1 MPLTANKQRQA
12 SGTSDFDELLNIIE
26 EDEKPRKKSSKG
38 ASSRS
43 SAKGS
48 SSSSKD
54 KAAKSK
60 KSSSRKTSSTS
71 SRVSKS
77 SLSSK
82 TGSRSSD
89 EEVVL
94 SSDDLADVDI
104 VHDSAHARSRTAA
117 HVRPSAASA
126 GSGRGPG
133 LDPLAPMREAQ
144 EGSEAAA
151 PKSAQHASVGAESQV
166 LSFFR
171 DDSKSSAGGA
181 DVGQDPE
188 SADLSDILGV
198 SRKPS
203 RLGRRRGDA
212 PAHAATGEQADEGA
226 VASQRQMR
234 ALAVAEEEEEEEAE
248 EEGPGAAAAAPA
260 PAPPSA
266 ARRPSEQLGAVGSP
280 EWSKSSR
287 AQSQAASAGTRA
299 DSPGGNV
306 AGGAAGA
313 AGDSPP
319 LQARLQNLSPK
330 LEPLGRSP
338 SSKRDASHPTPLR
351 AASPAV
357 GNDSVTSLTSVN
369 FDESADADEVRCCLC
384 CSNRGVSHRCSASCS
399 TLRRTCYS
407 NSGVSRRCCASWSKV
422 PRPVRDRRRPCPRAR
437 QAPGPRQR
445 PTSQPTQPLASPAR
459 AVARC
464 WGPPTA
470 RAAAAGAAAGRCRC
484 WAAQARR
491 RTWAK
496 SSRMAQP
503 SLSRRAWPSAL
514 PSHPRRRP
522 RQMLP
527 REDRHS
533 GRSRRA
539 GPAGAGLGRSALGL
553 ACWSADQKLVD
564 LNPTP

>member
-12 SGTSDFDELLNIIE
+12 SGTSDFDQLLNIIE

-48 SSSSKD
+48 SSSKD
-54 KAAKSK
+54 KAAKGK

-133 LDPLAPMREAQ
+133 FDPLAPMREAQ

-151 PKSAQHASVGAESQV
+151 PRSTQDAGVGGESQV

-212 PAHAATGEQADEGA
+212 PAHAATGEQA
-226 VASQRQMR
+226 
-234 ALAVAEEEEEEEAE
+234 EEEEE
-248 EEGPGAAAAAPA
+248 PGAAAAAPA

-266 ARRPSEQLGAVGSP
+266 AAPRPPEQLGALGSP
-280 EWSKSSR
+280 ESSKPSR
-287 AQSQAASAGTRA
+287 AESQAASAGTRA
-299 DSPGGNV
+299 DSPGDNV
-306 AGGAAGA
+306 AVGAAGA

-319 LQARLQNLSPK
+319 LQARKPHLSPK
-330 LEPLGRSP
+330 LAPLSRSP

-384 CSNRGVSHRCSASCS
+384 CSPRGVSRRPSASCS
-399 TLRRTCYS
+399 T
-407 NSGVSRRCCASWSKV
+407 
-422 PRPVRDRRRPCPRAR
+422 
-437 QAPGPRQR
+437 
-445 PTSQPTQPLASPAR
+445 PLP
-459 AVARC
+459 
-464 WGPPTA
+464 
-470 RAAAAGAAAGRCRC
+470 
-484 WAAQARR
+484 
-491 RTWAK
+491 
-496 SSRMAQP
+496 
-503 SLSRRAWPSAL
+503 
-514 PSHPRRRP
+514 H
-522 RQMLP
+522 ML
-527 REDRHS
+527 
-533 GRSRRA
+533 
-539 GPAGAGLGRSALGL
+539 
-553 ACWSADQKLVD
+553 Q
-564 LNPTP
+564 

>member
-12 SGTSDFDELLNIIE
+12 SGTSDFDQLLNIIE

-48 SSSSKD
+48 SSSKD
-54 KAAKSK
+54 KAAKGK

-126 GSGRGPG
+126 GAGRGPG
-133 LDPLAPMREAQ
+133 FDPLAPMQEAQ

-151 PKSAQHASVGAESQV
+151 PRSTQHASVGGESQV

-212 PAHAATGEQADEGA
+212 PAHAATGEQA
-226 VASQRQMR
+226 
-234 ALAVAEEEEEEEAE
+234 EEEEE
-248 EEGPGAAAAAPA
+248 PGAAAAAPA

-266 ARRPSEQLGAVGSP
+266 APRPPQQLGALGSP
-280 EWSKSSR
+280 ESSKPSR
-287 AQSQAASAGTRA
+287 AESQAASAGTRA
-299 DSPGGNV
+299 DSPGDNV
-306 AGGAAGA
+306 AVGAAGA

-319 LQARLQNLSPK
+319 LQARKPHLSPK
-330 LEPLGRSP
+330 LAPLSRSP

-384 CSNRGVSHRCSASCS
+384 CSPRGVSRRPSASCS
-399 TLRRTCYS
+399 T
-407 NSGVSRRCCASWSKV
+407 
-422 PRPVRDRRRPCPRAR
+422 
-437 QAPGPRQR
+437 
-445 PTSQPTQPLASPAR
+445 PLP
-459 AVARC
+459 
-464 WGPPTA
+464 
-470 RAAAAGAAAGRCRC
+470 
-484 WAAQARR
+484 
-491 RTWAK
+491 
-496 SSRMAQP
+496 
-503 SLSRRAWPSAL
+503 
-514 PSHPRRRP
+514 H
-522 RQMLP
+522 ML
-527 REDRHS
+527 
-533 GRSRRA
+533 
-539 GPAGAGLGRSALGL
+539 
-553 ACWSADQKLVD
+553 Q
-564 LNPTP
+564 

>member
-12 SGTSDFDELLNIIE
+12 SGTSDFDQLLNIIE

-48 SSSSKD
+48 SSSKD
-54 KAAKSK
+54 KAAKGK

-133 LDPLAPMREAQ
+133 FDPLAPMREAQ

-151 PKSAQHASVGAESQV
+151 PMSTQDAGVGGESQV

-212 PAHAATGEQADEGA
+212 PAHAATGEQAEEGA
-226 VASQRQMR
+226 VASQRQVR
-234 ALAVAEEEEEEEAE
+234 ALTVAEEEEEEEE
-248 EEGPGAAAAAPA
+248 EEEPGAAAAAPA

-266 ARRPSEQLGAVGSP
+266 AAPRPPEQLGALGSP
-280 EWSKSSR
+280 ESSKPSR
-287 AQSQAASAGTRA
+287 AESQAASAGTRA
-299 DSPGGNV
+299 DSPGDNV
-306 AGGAAGA
+306 AVGAAGA

-319 LQARLQNLSPK
+319 LQARKPHLSPK
-330 LEPLGRSP
+330 LAPLSRSP

-384 CSNRGVSHRCSASCS
+384 CSPRGVSRRPSASCS
-399 TLRRTCYS
+399 T
-407 NSGVSRRCCASWSKV
+407 
-422 PRPVRDRRRPCPRAR
+422 
-437 QAPGPRQR
+437 
-445 PTSQPTQPLASPAR
+445 PLP
-459 AVARC
+459 
-464 WGPPTA
+464 
-470 RAAAAGAAAGRCRC
+470 
-484 WAAQARR
+484 
-491 RTWAK
+491 
-496 SSRMAQP
+496 
-503 SLSRRAWPSAL
+503 
-514 PSHPRRRP
+514 H
-522 RQMLP
+522 ML
-527 REDRHS
+527 
-533 GRSRRA
+533 
-539 GPAGAGLGRSALGL
+539 
-553 ACWSADQKLVD
+553 Q
-564 LNPTP
+564 

>member
-12 SGTSDFDELLNIIE
+12 SGTSDFDQLLNIIE

-48 SSSSKD
+48 SSSKD
-54 KAAKSK
+54 KAAKGK

-133 LDPLAPMREAQ
+133 FDPLAPMREAQ

-151 PKSAQHASVGAESQV
+151 PRSTQDAGVGGESQV

-212 PAHAATGEQADEGA
+212 PAHAATGEQA
-226 VASQRQMR
+226 
-234 ALAVAEEEEEEEAE
+234 EEEEE
-248 EEGPGAAAAAPA
+248 PGAAAAAPA

-266 ARRPSEQLGAVGSP
+266 APRPPQQLGALGSP
-280 EWSKSSR
+280 ESSKPSR
-287 AQSQAASAGTRA
+287 AESQAASAGTRA
-299 DSPGGNV
+299 DSPGDNV
-306 AGGAAGA
+306 AVGAAGA

-319 LQARLQNLSPK
+319 LQARKPHLSPK
-330 LEPLGRSP
+330 LAPLSRSP

-384 CSNRGVSHRCSASCS
+384 CSPRGVSRRPSASCS
-399 TLRRTCYS
+399 T
-407 NSGVSRRCCASWSKV
+407 
-422 PRPVRDRRRPCPRAR
+422 
-437 QAPGPRQR
+437 
-445 PTSQPTQPLASPAR
+445 PLP
-459 AVARC
+459 
-464 WGPPTA
+464 
-470 RAAAAGAAAGRCRC
+470 
-484 WAAQARR
+484 
-491 RTWAK
+491 
-496 SSRMAQP
+496 
-503 SLSRRAWPSAL
+503 
-514 PSHPRRRP
+514 H
-522 RQMLP
+522 ML
-527 REDRHS
+527 
-533 GRSRRA
+533 
-539 GPAGAGLGRSALGL
+539 
-553 ACWSADQKLVD
+553 Q
-564 LNPTP
+564 

>member
-1 MPLTANKQRQA
+1 MVPGSPAPVGEHEEARTDGVKRGDGMSTGLSDLSGAPSLVGKPTATGSSASLTGMPPPLPPFLALFFARSLRWLSPRNGRRADQPCAAGGLVPLTANKQRQA
-12 SGTSDFDELLNIIE
+12 SGTSDFDQLLNIIE

-48 SSSSKD
+48 SSKD
-54 KAAKSK
+54 KAAKGK

-133 LDPLAPMREAQ
+133 FDPLAPMREAQ

-151 PKSAQHASVGAESQV
+151 PMSTQDAGVGGESQV

-212 PAHAATGEQADEGA
+212 PAHAATGEQAEEGA
-226 VASQRQMR
+226 VASQRQAR
-234 ALAVAEEEEEEEAE
+234 ALTVAEEEEEE
-248 EEGPGAAAAAPA
+248 PGAAAAAPA

-266 ARRPSEQLGAVGSP
+266 AAPRPPEQLGALGSP
-280 EWSKSSR
+280 ESSKPSR
-287 AQSQAASAGTRA
+287 AESQAASAGTRA
-299 DSPGGNV
+299 DSPGDNV
-306 AGGAAGA
+306 AVGAAGA

-319 LQARLQNLSPK
+319 LQARKPHLSPK
-330 LEPLGRSP
+330 LAPLSRSP

-384 CSNRGVSHRCSASCS
+384 CSPRGVSRRPSASCS
-399 TLRRTCYS
+399 T
-407 NSGVSRRCCASWSKV
+407 
-422 PRPVRDRRRPCPRAR
+422 
-437 QAPGPRQR
+437 
-445 PTSQPTQPLASPAR
+445 PLP
-459 AVARC
+459 
-464 WGPPTA
+464 
-470 RAAAAGAAAGRCRC
+470 
-484 WAAQARR
+484 
-491 RTWAK
+491 
-496 SSRMAQP
+496 
-503 SLSRRAWPSAL
+503 
-514 PSHPRRRP
+514 H
-522 RQMLP
+522 ML
-527 REDRHS
+527 
-533 GRSRRA
+533 
-539 GPAGAGLGRSALGL
+539 
-553 ACWSADQKLVD
+553 Q
-564 LNPTP
+564 